1 MFLSDFD
8 YELPKKL
15 IAQEPISPRDN
26 SKMLLIDNK
35 DFKDKHF
42 YDLPNLISKNDL
54 ILCNNTK
61 VIASKLY
68 GKRNATSI
76 QVTLHKVNNDGIWSA
91 FAKPAKKLNVDDIL
105 TFKSLEAKII
115 EKLDGGEIKLYFDCK
130 NDTLIEKLT
139 LLGSM
144 PMPHYIKRINGI
156 DNNDNDNYQTIFAQ
170 KLGAFASPT
179 AGLHFTKEIFNKL
192 DQLNI
197 NIEFVTLHVGAG
209 TFLPVKSEKI
219 DNHKM
224 HSEWGEV
231 SKKVVN
237 KIIECKEKGGKIISV
252 GTTTLRIIESAFD
265 KKDRKLKP
273 FSGYTDIFIK
283 PGYKF
288 NIPDILLTNF
298 HLPKSTLLM
307 LVSAFGGYKNL
318 KAAYQH
324 AIDKE
329 YRFFS
334 YGDCCLIMKND
345 E

>member
-1 MFLSDFD
+1 
-8 YELPKKL
+8 
-15 IAQEPISPRDN
+15 
-26 SKMLLIDNK
+26 
-35 DFKDKHF
+35 
-42 YDLPNLISKNDL
+42 
-54 ILCNNTK
+54 
-61 VIASKLY
+61 
-68 GKRNATSI
+68 
-76 QVTLHKVNNDGIWSA
+76 
-91 FAKPAKKLNVDDIL
+91 
-105 TFKSLEAKII
+105 
-115 EKLDGGEIKLYFDCK
+115 
-130 NDTLIEKLT
+130 
-139 LLGSM
+139 
-144 PMPHYIKRINGI
+144 
-156 DNNDNDNYQTIFAQ
+156 
-170 KLGAFASPT
+170 
-179 AGLHFTKEIFNKL
+179 LHFTKEIFNKL

-252 GTTTLRIIESAFD
+252 GTTTLRVIESAFD
-265 KKDRKLKP
+265 KKDLKLKP

-283 PGYKF
+283 PGYK
-288 NIPDILLTNF
+288 
-298 HLPKSTLLM
+298 LLM

>member
-1 MFLSDFD
+1 LS
-8 YELPKKL
+8 
-15 IAQEPISPRDN
+15 
-26 SKMLLIDNK
+26 
-35 DFKDKHF
+35 
-42 YDLPNLISKNDL
+42 
-54 ILCNNTK
+54 
-61 VIASKLY
+61 
-68 GKRNATSI
+68 
-76 QVTLHKVNNDGIWSA
+76 
-91 FAKPAKKLNVDDIL
+91 
-105 TFKSLEAKII
+105 
-115 EKLDGGEIKLYFDCK
+115 
-130 NDTLIEKLT
+130 
-139 LLGSM
+139 
-144 PMPHYIKRINGI
+144 
-156 DNNDNDNYQTIFAQ
+156 
-170 KLGAFASPT
+170 
-179 AGLHFTKEIFNKL
+179 
-192 DQLNI
+192 I

-237 KIIECKEKGGKIISV
+237 KINECKERGGKIISV

-288 NIPDILLTNF
+288 NVPDILLTNF

-307 LVSAFGGYKNL
+307 LVSAFGGYQNL
-318 KAAYQH
+318 KAAYQY